1 MRNRE
6 LPMKKAKKSESLTTN
21 EALEALLGR
30 KAAKRLRQLAVQV
43 AAEDQSNRKNGMRKA
58 AKKR

>member
-1 MRNRE
+1 
-6 LPMKKAKKSESLTTN
+6 MKKASKSETLTTN

-30 KAAKRLRQLAVQV
+30 KAAKRLRQLAIQV
-43 AAEDQSNRKNGMRKA
+43 AAEDQSDRKNSKGKG